1 MKTSK
6 ITTLS
11 AIALATAF
19 LGGAVVHADETQP
32 TSNVY
37 TEVAGKITVT
47 PIQQTEQLTAAVDN
61 AKAAGVNVLLK
72 IKQQTQ

>member
-19 LGGAVVHADETQP
+19 LGGAVVHADEAQS

-37 TEVAGKITVT
+37 TEVAGKITVH
-47 PIQQTEQLTAAVDN
+47 QFNKLN
-61 AKAAGVNVLLK
+61 SLLRS
-72 IKQQTQ
+72 

>member
-6 ITTLS
+6 ITTLAGV
-11 AIALATAF
+11 AIATAF
-19 LGGAVVHADETQP
+19 LGGAVVHADEAP
-32 TSNVY
+32 ATSNVY

-61 AKAAGVNVLLK
+61 ARLPV
-72 IKQQTQ
+72 

>member
-19 LGGAVVHADETQP
+19 LGGAVVHADEAQS

-37 TEVAGKITVT
+37 TEVAGKITVVKGYER
-47 PIQQTEQLTAAVDN
+47 IIRIA
-61 AKAAGVNVLLK
+61 
-72 IKQQTQ
+72 